1 MLLRVKYVAIFI
13 YLYKFET
20 YKIIS
25 LYKFNTLKIL
35 SLYKFNIYN
44 VLLLCEFDI
53 YKIITLCKF
62 SIQKTIFLCKFR
74 IYNIKLARYNCLTL
88 TFDISLPLAALVA
101 LMAQLIDDLAK
112 MWGLRL
118 LLLFL
123 QSVQG
128 QYIPTTIVDNAGNT
142 WWSATVGAP
151 RTAVSA
157 LPHIPTLV
165 YNCNTVP
172 ALCANVGQVR
182 PGAAVGQ
189 YPAPGFEAFGWDPD
203 KDRKEKRR
211 EKRCPDNW
219 KTKKRGG
226 TTCKL

>member
-1 MLLRVKYVAIFI
+1 M
-13 YLYKFET
+13 
-20 YKIIS
+20 
-25 LYKFNTLKIL
+25 
-35 SLYKFNIYN
+35 
-44 VLLLCEFDI
+44 
-53 YKIITLCKF
+53 
-62 SIQKTIFLCKFR
+62 
-74 IYNIKLARYNCLTL
+74 ARQQACLTL
-88 TFDISLPLAALVA
+88 TFDISLRLAALVA
-101 LMAQLIDDLAK
+101 SMAQLTEYLAR
-112 MWGLRL
+112 MWGLTL

-128 QYIPTTIVDNAGNT
+128 QYLPTTAVDNAGNT

-189 YPAPGFEAFGWDPD
+189 YPAPGWEAFGWDPD
-203 KDRKEKRR
+203 SVRKAARR
-211 EKRCPDNW
+211 KKRCPRNW
-219 KTKKRGG
+219 KLKKRGG